1 QMTDPAYVEASRYC
15 IRGHAVVAT
24 DCWFN
29 SLYVRAVPS
38 HAIELAAVYLDRNV
52 AAVLASAPDTTASPQ
67 RKQDLATLIH
77 LCGAGPA
84 RAFVRRGFQLTAGER
99 CGDHLVASYLAKVNA
114 MKRQFSRL
122 AASNQN

>member
-1 QMTDPAYVEASRYC
+1 MTNPAYTEASRDC
-15 IRGHAVVAT
+15 IREHAVVGA

-29 SLYVRAVPS
+29 SLYIRAVPN

-52 AAVLASAPDTTASPQ
+52 AGVLASAPDTTVNPQ
-67 RKQDLATLIH
+67 RKQDVATLVH

-84 RAFVRRGFQLTAGER
+84 RAFVRRGFEVMAGER

-114 MKRQFSRL
+114 MKRQFLRL
-122 AASNQN
+122 AAGNSN